1 MIWVYVAM
9 MVATLGLIVA
19 AMIKRRRRQEFAVDA
34 LGATIRNV
42 RAGKAPIEELSNFS
56 GNWGEVIDHIHEILH
71 ELRRRDQQICELNAE
86 ISQRIA
92 SRTDALERK
101 LGSAK
106 RQSMSDA
113 LTSLYNRRALDE
125 TLPRMIEQSVAENKS
140 LALLMIDVNHF
151 KDLNDTLGHA
161 AGDQMLRDLGRIIAS
176 TIRDKD
182 MAFRCGGDEFVVVL
196 NNCGEAPAKKVATR
210 LQSLVDA
217 LAAPL
222 KLPPN
227 RPVGLS
233 IGLCTLEDLPEPTAD
248 AMLHCADELLY
259 AAKAANKKK
268 LRETALAAK

>member
-1 MIWVYVAM
+1 M
-9 MVATLGLIVA
+9 MGSLGLIVA
-19 AMIKRRRRQEFAVDA
+19 AMIARRRRQEFAVDK
-34 LGATIRNV
+34 LGATIREV
-42 RAGKAPIEELSNFS
+42 RS
-56 GNWGEVIDHIHEILH
+56 GNAPLDELAAFAGRWGEVVDHVHQLLH
-71 ELRRRDQQICELNAE
+71 ELRLKDQQINELNSE
-86 ISQRIA
+86 LSQRVA
-92 SRTDALERK
+92 NRTNALERK
-101 LGSAK
+101 LGSVK

-113 LTSLYNRRALDE
+113 LTNLYNRRMLDE
-125 TLPRMIEQSVAENKS
+125 TLPKMIEQSVAENKS

-151 KDLNDTLGHA
+151 KDLNDTLGHP
-161 AGDQMLRDLGRIIAS
+161 AGDQMLRDLGRIIIS

-196 NNCGEAPAKKVATR
+196 NDCSEAPAKKVATR

-268 LRETALAAK
+268 LREAAMAMK